1 MNKSLLDSISKVK
14 EEKNVEEIYLFGSVA
29 RGDEDEYSDIDI
41 LIVIDDCTEDEYID
55 WKNIF
60 SNYLDI
66 PVSWISLYRHS
77 KILRMYEF
85 GSYFLWHIKKEGK
98 IIYSRSNE
106 MPSLLLTLPRYN
118 NTENDL
124 EEYSEILS
132 DIKCELNDEYIC
144 VEYELAVLASLVRN
158 TCIAISYLDERLDF
172 GRNSAV
178 MYCFSKYKINISLKE
193 YKELYQYRLYH
204 TNKIECVP
212 KGKVEQL
219 KKWIEIENDLLKIAK
234 GRCENYD
241 KKNM

>member
-55 WKNIF
+55 WKNKF

-77 KILRMYEF
+77 KILRMYES

-124 EEYSEILS
+124 E
-132 DIKCELNDEYIC
+132 EYIC

-219 KKWIEIENDLLKIAK
+219 KK
-234 GRCENYD
+234 
-241 KKNM
+241 

>member
-1 MNKSLLDSISKVK
+1 MQRAADKYPGTKDNSAEKYSALKMPHFVPPNPQSHIPSHMAKSES
-14 EEKNVEEIYLFGSVA
+14 
-29 RGDEDEYSDIDI
+29 RHIDI

-55 WKNIF
+55 WKNKF
-60 SNYLDI
+60 SNYLNI

-77 KILRMYEF
+77 KILKMYES

-178 MYCFSKYKINISLKE
+178 MYCFSKYKININLKE
-193 YKELYQYRLYH
+193 YTLRI
-204 TNKIECVP
+204 NCF
-212 KGKVEQL
+212 
-219 KKWIEIENDLLKIAK
+219 
-234 GRCENYD
+234 
-241 KKNM
+241 

>member
-1 MNKSLLDSISKVK
+1 
-14 EEKNVEEIYLFGSVA
+14 
-29 RGDEDEYSDIDI
+29 
-41 LIVIDDCTEDEYID
+41 
-55 WKNIF
+55 
-60 SNYLDI
+60 
-66 PVSWISLYRHS
+66 
-77 KILRMYEF
+77 
-85 GSYFLWHIKKEGK
+85 
-98 IIYSRSNE
+98 

-193 YKELYQYRLYH
+193 KMDWNRKWFIKDCE
-204 TNKIECVP
+204 
-212 KGKVEQL
+212 GKVWKL
-219 KKWIEIENDLLKIAK
+219 W
-234 GRCENYD
+234 
-241 KKNM
+241 